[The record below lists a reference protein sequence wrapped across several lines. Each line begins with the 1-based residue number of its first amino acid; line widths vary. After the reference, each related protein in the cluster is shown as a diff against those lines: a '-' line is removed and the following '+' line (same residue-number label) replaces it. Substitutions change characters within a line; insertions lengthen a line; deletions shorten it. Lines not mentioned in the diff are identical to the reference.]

1 MKIIG
6 NLILAAVA
14 LLVISFFAA
23 PGVAFFAL
31 RGAADSGDVAE
42 LDRLV
47 DYGAMRKALGP
58 QLVGQVETTAPPPSI
73 LEDPIGAV
81 TRQFERK
88 PVPLG
93 PRADAYLTPAA
104 LGALTRGEGRA
115 AAARSETGN
124 PEAEPPKGGPLP
136 RPVYWGMDRARMAVT
151 GENGNET
158 VFTFA
163 RYGFF
168 SWHLVHVSLPDET
181 LPRVGM
187 SGGHG
192 G

>member
-6 NLILAAVA
+6 NLILAAVV
-14 LLVISFFAA
+14 LLVVSFFAA
-23 PGVAFFAL
+23 PGVAFFGL
-31 RGAADSGDVAE
+31 RSAADSGDVAE

-47 DYGAMRKALGP
+47 DYGALRKALGP
-58 QLVGQVETTAPPPSI
+58 QLTGRVETLTPPPSI

-81 TRQFERK
+81 QRQFQRG
-88 PVPLG
+88 PVAEG

-115 AAARSETGN
+115 AALRSEA
-124 PEAEPPKGGPLP
+124 ESAQAEPPSGGPWP

-151 GENGNET
+151 GETGDET

-163 RYGFF
+163 RTGVF
-168 SWHLVHVSLPDET
+168 SWHLVHISLPEE
-181 LPRVGM
+181 RVPIVGQ
-187 SGGHG
+187 SGRKG

>member
-6 NLILAAVA
+6 NLILAAVV

-23 PGVAFFAL
+23 PGVAFFGL
-31 RGAADSGDVAE
+31 RSAADSGDVAE

-58 QLVGQVETTAPPPSI
+58 QLTGRVETLTPPPSI

-81 TRQFERK
+81 QRQFQRG
-88 PVPLG
+88 PVAEG

-104 LGALTRGEGRA
+104 LGALTRGEGRSA
-115 AAARSETGN
+115 ALRSEAESA
-124 PEAEPPKGGPLP
+124 EAEPPSGGPFP

-151 GENGNET
+151 GDSGGET

-163 RYGFF
+163 RTGFF
-168 SWHLVHVSLPDET
+168 SWHLVHVSLPEDRG
-181 LPRVGM
+181 PQVGK
-187 SGGHG
+187 SGAHG